1 MTQPSHDE
9 ITDQQLV
16 LFDLGSQEPINMTSP
31 AFLPQL
37 TAAPPARGKGKKASA
52 PARASQQTNGH
63 SPATPATP
71 TRLEISPR
79 PPLPEPP
86 PLLLAG
92 VRAALF
98 QTLAQEAHAI
108 YQALLAQQP
117 AEQHDQVMLA
127 VEPARLGASA
137 QLLLD
142 SPALNAAVSL
152 LALGASLTQRQ

>member
-9 ITDQQLV
+9 TTDQQLV
-16 LFDLGSQEPINMTSP
+16 LFDLGSQEPSNMTSP

-37 TAAPPARGKGKKASA
+37 PTPPPARGKGKKASA
-52 PARASQQTNGH
+52 PDKASQQTSGR
-63 SPATPATP
+63 SPDTLTTP

-79 PPLPEPP
+79 PPLPELP

-108 YQALLAQQP
+108 YQALLTQQP
-117 AEQHDQVMLA
+117 AEQHGQVLLA
-127 VEPARLGASA
+127 VEPTRLGASA

-152 LALGASLTQRQ
+152 LALDVTLTQRT